1 MTKIRHPE
9 SPQEIA
15 ARDHLLQ
22 AALRPFPTYFP
33 IAREYPTVLSS
44 QDVRFSWCLFSD
56 TQQLVAH
63 ANLWPRVLLD
73 HATGFS
79 MKVGLIGNVATAKT
93 VRGQGH
99 MSHLLELLG
108 EKAKQ
113 DGLHALILWSDLT
126 EFYQKRGF
134 SSCGLE
140 KRFIF
145 HVPSLQ
151 KKLRTKSHLP
161 KFGLVNRK
169 NLSVSRLGP
178 SRFPVRTTLTRD
190 PSTWTSL
197 METAGLSIFAP
208 SHWDTSPKE
217 AITPFLAIG
226 KGHDLIHVVH
236 EWGAD
241 SPETLVKGIVSA
253 GELLGFEELMLLSPH
268 DLPTQWEET
277 LKSLAL
283 NVEIH
288 PMALARMLDA
298 TPEARSALASA
309 FIWGLDSI

>member
-1 MTKIRHPE
+1 MTRIRHPE
-9 SPQEIA
+9 SPKEIA
-15 ARDHLLQ
+15 ARDLLLQ
-22 AALRPFPTYFP
+22 TALRPFPTHYP

-44 QDVRFSWCLFSD
+44 QDVRFSWCLYGD

-79 MKVGLIGNVATAKT
+79 MKVGLIGNVATDST
-93 VRGQGH
+93 LRGQGH
-99 MSHLLELLG
+99 MGHLLEQLG

-151 KKLRTKSHLP
+151 KKLRSTSHLP
-161 KFGLVNRK
+161 KFGLVTKK

-178 SRFPVRTTLTRD
+178 SRFPVRTTLSRD
-190 PSTWTSL
+190 MPTWASL

-208 SHWDTSPKE
+208 NPKKISPLDK
-217 AITPFLAIG
+217 ITPFLAIG

-241 SPETLVKGIVSA
+241 SPETLLSGILAA
-253 GELLGFEELMLLSPH
+253 GEHLGFEELMLLSPH
-268 DLPTQWEET
+268 DLPSHWEET
-277 LKSLAL
+277 LNSLAH
-283 NVEIH
+283 NMEIH
-288 PMALARMLDA
+288 PMALARVLED
-298 TPEARSALASA
+298 TPEAKPLLARA